1 MTPQTTELT
10 HPQADGLRGLDSPE
24 AAALVCAGQPFPAS
38 LRAAAA
44 RAEILLMQVIATDRV
59 QPTDQLDGPGAVT
72 ISHTGPSPFFASD
85 IDLVLRSNGI
95 RTLYVCGDPVA
106 GLRLAYDAQRKGYRA
121 VLVRSG
127 NAPTEAIGL
136 RLPHISQPELT
147 GQLAGTAPG
156 PRNWHEAVKAERMA
170 RPFAD
175 RLAPSRTALI
185 MIDVLND
192 FCAEDGVIGK
202 TKAAMPR
209 VTEALPRIRALLEG
223 ARAAGAHVLHV
234 QAIYGPMFRGQGSP
248 YRYPSDATRE
258 GAVWCA
264 SAADITGAAPAF
276 DPSMTEVCR
285 EGTWGADFV
294 AGMGPVAG
302 ETVIRKHRYS
312 AYLDTALDAELRRRG
327 IETVVLA
334 GVTTNCCVESTARDL
349 AMSDY
354 DTVIAEDCVAVK
366 DLVMHLHDASIEQIR
381 TYFGIVTPSDRILD
395 AWH

>member
-1 MTPQTTELT
+1 MIPQTTELT
-10 HPQADGLRGLDSPE
+10 HPQADGLRGLDAPE
-24 AAALVCAGQPFPAS
+24 AAALVCAGQPFPAP

-44 RAEILLMQVIATDRV
+44 RAEILLVQVTPTDRV
-59 QPTDQLDGPGAVT
+59 EPTDQLDGQGAVT
-72 ISHTGPSPFFASD
+72 ISHTGPSPFYASD
-85 IDLVLRSNGI
+85 IDLVLRSNGV

-106 GLRLAYDAQRKGYRA
+106 GMRLAYDAQRKGYRA
-121 VLVRSG
+121 VLVRAG
-127 NAPTEAIGL
+127 NAPADVLGL
-136 RLPHISQPELT
+136 RTPQISQAELT

-156 PRNWHEAVKAERMA
+156 ARNWHETVKAERMA
-170 RPFAD
+170 RPFAK
-175 RLAPSRTALI
+175 RLEPTRTALL

-192 FCAEDGVIGK
+192 VCAEDGVIAK
-202 TKAAMPR
+202 TNAAMPR
-209 VTEALPRIRALLEG
+209 VTEALPRIRTLLEG

-248 YRYPSDATRE
+248 YRYPSTQTRE

-276 DPSMTEVCR
+276 DLTMVEVCR

-294 AGMGPVAG
+294 EGMGPVDG

-334 GVTTNCCVESTARDL
+334 GVTTNCCVESTARDP
-349 AMSDY
+349 AMSDH

-366 DLVMHLHDASIEQIR
+366 DLVLPLHDASIEQIR
-381 TYFGIVTPSDRILD
+381 TYFGIVTPSDMILD
-395 AWH
+395 SWH